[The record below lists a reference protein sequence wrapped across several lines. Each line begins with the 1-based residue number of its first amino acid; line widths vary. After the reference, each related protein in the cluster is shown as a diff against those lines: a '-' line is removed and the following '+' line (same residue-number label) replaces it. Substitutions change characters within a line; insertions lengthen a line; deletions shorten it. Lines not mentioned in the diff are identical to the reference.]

1 MDDKMV
7 QNKTINI
14 DDAKDLIK
22 TGNVILADIRDGQ
35 SYTQAHIPDAIHLT
49 DENLDEIKKNTTLDE
64 TIIIYCYHGINSLG
78 AAQYFSNMG
87 YRNVFSL
94 NGGFSE
100 YSKHNF

>member
-1 MDDKMV
+1 MDDKTV
-7 QNKTINI
+7 TNKTINI
-14 DDAKDLIK
+14 TDAKDLIK

-35 SYTQAHIPDAIHLT
+35 SYMQAHIPDAIHLT
-49 DENLDEIKKNTTLDE
+49 DDNLDEFKKNTGLDE

-78 AAQYFSNMG
+78 AAQYFANMG

-100 YSKHNF
+100 YSKHNV

>member
-1 MDDKMV
+1 MV

-49 DENLDEIKKNTTLDE
+49 DANLDEFKKNTALDK

-78 AAQYFSNMG
+78 AAQYFANMG

-100 YSKHNF
+100 YSKQNL

>member
-1 MDDKMV
+1 MDDKTV
-7 QNKTINI
+7 TNKTINI
-14 DDAKDLIK
+14 TDAKDLIK

-49 DENLDEIKKNTTLDE
+49 DDNLDEFKKNIALDE

-78 AAQYFSNMG
+78 AAQYFENMG

-100 YSKHNF
+100 YSKHNL

>member
-7 QNKTINI
+7 TNKTINI
-14 DDAKDLIK
+14 TDAKDLIK

-49 DENLDEIKKNTTLDE
+49 DDNLDEFKKNTGLDE

-78 AAQYFSNMG
+78 AAQYFANMG

-100 YSKHNF
+100 YSKHTV